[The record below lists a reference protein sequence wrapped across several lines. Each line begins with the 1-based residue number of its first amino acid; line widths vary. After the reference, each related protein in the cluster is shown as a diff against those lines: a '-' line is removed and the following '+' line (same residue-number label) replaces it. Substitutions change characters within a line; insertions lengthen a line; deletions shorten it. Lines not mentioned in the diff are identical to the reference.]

1 MPKRS
6 VNQSATLRK
15 NQKAVKKD
23 TKEVKNGK
31 DAKEE
36 SDENPWLVIRKGPHE
51 GTRLP
56 LSSQNPIV
64 IGRSSSSQLDCSHD
78 RTISRIH
85 FQIDYVPPQ
94 CWITNA
100 SFNGTRVNGIDVIE
114 AELRD
119 GDKIAIGS
127 TLQFEI
133 EMPQAQAADST
144 SHRGLRTLGSADMK
158 NMAVASLRFSQGTI
172 GSLDSFSKM
181 LLPVIRSLERVMNF
195 FQTSISSTDFFS
207 TAAKSVV
214 DVVGLDTG
222 RIVLYEDGKWVEA
235 VVESSP
241 HITEVVPFSK
251 TIMNQVRLHKSA
263 FWYDGTQELAELSV
277 SADLIDAVVAAPI
290 MNENKEII
298 GAVYG
303 DRSVQ
308 SMHDGDAIT
317 EWEAMLVELL
327 ACGVASGLQRNK
339 QLDELAAQQSRFEQF
354 QTKKLAE
361 QLELDPGLL
370 DGRDAVVTTMFCD
383 VRKFSKISEKLGTSK
398 TFSWINDVMD
408 VLSECVMEFDG
419 VIVDYIGDE
428 LMAMWGAP
436 VKQDDH
442 AQLACS
448 TAKRMLERLPEIDAK
463 WEPIV
468 GQTTDVGIGINTGAV
483 RAGNTGSRHK
493 FKYGPLGHS
502 VNLASRVQGATKYL
516 MSRVLIT
523 GETRQSLDD
532 SFTGRRLCDVRVVN
546 IAQPVSIYE
555 LRCLNADEQTRLIA
569 PYEKAL
575 SLFESNQYRQA
586 AGVLTRILNDYPDDG
601 PSLLLLSRTVNAM
614 TAHEDVSHV
623 WELPGK

>member
-1 MPKRS
+1 MSKPSADK
-6 VNQSATLRK
+6 SATLPK
-15 NQKAVKKD
+15 SSNNPAEQSKD
-23 TKEVKNGK
+23 GDPT
-31 DAKEE
+31 A
-36 SDENPWLVIRKGPHE
+36 WLHILKGPQE

-56 LSSQNPIV
+56 LTTDNPIV

-85 FQIDYVPPQ
+85 FQIDYLTAG

-114 AELRD
+114 AELRG

-127 TLQFEI
+127 TLQFEV
-133 EMPQAQAADST
+133 EMPEPRNTDST

-158 NMAVASLRFSQGTI
+158 NMNVASLRFSKGTI
-172 GSLDSFSKM
+172 GSADSFSRM
-181 LLPVIRSLERVMNF
+181 LLPIIRSLERVMSF
-195 FQTSISSTDFFS
+195 FQTAISSTDFFS
-207 TAAKSVV
+207 TAAKCVV

-222 RIVLYEDGKWVEA
+222 RIVLLEDGKWREA
-235 VVESSP
+235 VVEKSP
-241 HITEVVPFSK
+241 HVDEVVPFSK
-251 TIMNQVRLHKSA
+251 TILKQVQIHKSA
-263 FWYDGTQELAELSV
+263 FWYDGTQELEELSV
-277 SADLIDAVVAAPI
+277 STDLIDAVVAASI
-290 MNENKEII
+290 LNENKEII
-298 GAVYG
+298 GVVYG

-308 SMHDGDAIT
+308 SMHEGEAIT

-327 ACGVASGLQRNK
+327 GCGVASGLQRNK
-339 QLDELAAQQSRFEQF
+339 QLDELAAQKSRFEQF

-370 DGRDAVVTTMFCD
+370 EGRDAIVTTLFCD
-383 VRKFSKISEKLGTSK
+383 VRRFSKICEALGTSK
-398 TFSWINDVMD
+398 TFNWINDVMD
-408 VLSECVMEFDG
+408 VLSECVMEYDG

-442 AQLACS
+442 AILACS
-448 TAKRMLERLPEIDAK
+448 AAKMMLERLPEIDAK
-463 WEPIV
+463 WEETI
-468 GQTTDVGIGINTGAV
+468 GQKTEVGIGINTGQV

-516 MSRVLIT
+516 MSRILFT
-523 GETRQSLDD
+523 GETHKALGDT
-532 SFTGRRLCDVRVVN
+532 FTGRRLCDVRVVN
-546 IAQPVSIYE
+546 IREPVSIFE
-555 LRCLNADEQTRLIA
+555 LRTLSQDEKTRLIA
-569 PYEKAL
+569 PYEEAL
-575 SLFESNQYRQA
+575 SLFELHHYRQA
-586 AGVLTRILNDYPDDG
+586 ATELTRILNDYPDDG

-614 TAHEDVSHV
+614 TAHEEVSAI